1 MLSLNFSSFITPS
14 FPFLEF
20 FIDSI
25 PLNNPADIRVFT
37 ILQPKSSKSLMALS
51 FYTSFNDIL
60 N

>member
-1 MLSLNFSSFITPS
+1 MLSLNFSSFIIPS
-14 FPFLEF
+14 FPFLEV

-25 PLNNPADIRVFT
+25 PLNIPADIRVFT

-51 FYTSFNDIL
+51 FYISSNDML